1 MSLPTLWFLLQIVL
15 WCGYLTLEGFDFG
28 VGLCLA
34 LIGRKERER
43 HAILSTI
50 TPIWDGN
57 EVWVITAGGAMFAA
71 FPGWYATTFST
82 FYIPLLA
89 ILFGLIIRNVAFEY
103 REHHDNPTW
112 RRNWDLCIIVG
123 SFLPALLWGVAFG
136 NIVRGLPIGADHEF
150 TGSLLTLLN
159 PFALLAGLVTLFL
172 FVTHGAVFLALK
184 TTDDLRLRAKRVATI
199 SGMITAVLAIVFL
212 VWLNLLD
219 GINNN
224 GLVLI
229 FSVITALALVFGLG
243 MHLLNRDGWS
253 FVGTAVTVTAAVV
266 TLFSSLYPRL
276 FPSTTNPAYSLT
288 IHNSSASH
296 YTLTIMTWS
305 AVILVPIILAYQA
318 WSYWIFRK
326 RITLPPL
333 DVDAAASRPVT
344 AAPAK

>member
-1 MSLPTLWFLLQIVL
+1 MTLPTVWFVIQVVL
-15 WCGYLTLEGFDFG
+15 WVGYLTLEGFDFG
-28 VGLCLA
+28 VGLCLP
-34 LIGRKERER
+34 LVGRRDRER
-43 HAILSTI
+43 HAVLSTI
-50 TPIWDGN
+50 MPVWDGN

-82 FYIPLLA
+82 FYLPLLA

-103 REHHDNPTW
+103 REHHDTRAW

-150 TGSLLTLLN
+150 TGSLLDLLN
-159 PFALLAGLVTLFL
+159 PFALLAGFVTLFL
-172 FVTHGAVFLALK
+172 FITHGAVFLALK
-184 TTDDLRLRAKRVATI
+184 TTDELRLRAKRVASI
-199 SGMITAVLAIVFL
+199 AGLITAVLAISFL
-212 VWLNLLD
+212 IWLNLLP
-219 GINNN
+219 GINNQT
-224 GLVLI
+224 LVLSLSI
-229 FSVITALALVFGLG
+229 FTAVALVFALG

-253 FVGTAVTVTAAVV
+253 FIGTAATVAGAVV
-266 TLFSSLYPRL
+266 TLFSTLYPRL
-276 FPSTTNPAYSLT
+276 FPSTTDPAYSLT

-318 WSYWIFRK
+318 WTYWIFRK

-333 DVDAAASRPVT
+333 DTESAAARPVS
-344 AAPAK
+344 ASPAR